1 MLQQCLYAAQTLHRI
16 LKPPI
21 IPTHHVFRVFSISAL
36 NAAKPMPPRP
46 TVNEDDLEEAFLRGS
61 GPGGQKIA
69 SPPFTLIVPLLTLL
83 LVQNKTSCAVQ
94 LKHIPTGIVVKSQE
108 TRSRSQNRKIARR
121 LLAAKLEVIEKGP
134 ESRTAVLA
142 EVKKRK
148 KASRNKKAK
157 RKYKKLEEAGGA
169 GAAVDGTDEDVEE
182 RAESDDLRIYDQRLP
197 DAIPKDKIER

>member
-1 MLQQCLYAAQTLHRI
+1 MLQQCLYAAQILNRI
-16 LKPPI
+16 LKPSI
-21 IPTHHVFRVFSISAL
+21 IPTHQIFRVFSISAL

-46 TVNEDDLEEAFLRGS
+46 TVTEDDLEEAFLRGS

-69 SPPFTLIVPLLTLL
+69 SPPFYIDCFFT
-83 LVQNKTSCAVQ
+83 N

-121 LLAAKLEVIEKGP
+121 LLAAKLEVIEKGS

-148 KASRNKKAK
+148 KASKDKKAK
-157 RKYKKLEEAGGA
+157 RKYRKLEGKTENEGKHG
-169 GAAVDGTDEDVEE
+169 DDEGYGD
-182 RAESDDLRIYDQRLP
+182 ESDDLEADDRRVLDPATGESQHGRP
-197 DAIPKDKIER
+197 TASWT